1 MSADEVTYNPIG
13 YHLGTV
19 WPHDNSLIVAG
30 LARYGY
36 REEAAQIA
44 GALLEAATYFDGRL
58 PEAFAGYPREETRF
72 PVEYPTACSPQAW
85 ASGTPLLL
93 IRAMLGLEPD
103 GDCLE
108 SDPHLPTL
116 IAKLSLTGIP
126 GRWGQA
132 DSEAMGDT
140 APSAPD
146 VAELNEFF
154 DSLPA
159 VLDLERAKAESV
171 NGTIRFDV
179 EGCEPWHVSLVAGRV
194 TIARKRARA
203 DTVIETSDASLLLRM
218 LRGQQNPRTAM
229 LQGLMRVVGNR
240 ALPYE
245 LMRLLR
251 RD

>member
-1 MSADEVTYNPIG
+1 M
-13 YHLGTV
+13 
-19 WPHDNSLIVAG
+19 
-30 LARYGY
+30 
-36 REEAAQIA
+36 
-44 GALLEAATYFDGRL
+44 
-58 PEAFAGYPREETRF
+58 
-72 PVEYPTACSPQAW
+72 
-85 ASGTPLLL
+85 
-93 IRAMLGLEPD
+93 
-103 GDCLE
+103 
-108 SDPHLPTL
+108 
-116 IAKLSLTGIP
+116 
-126 GRWGQA
+126 
-132 DSEAMGDT
+132 
-140 APSAPD
+140 
-146 VAELNEFF
+146 
-154 DSLPA
+154 
-159 VLDLERAKAESV
+159 LDLERAKAESV